1 MTTAKHQER
10 FQTLLNEHK
19 RILYKVCHSY
29 CRNRDDREDLAQE
42 IIVQL
47 WRSFGRFDEGYRFST
62 WMYRIALNVAISF
75 YRRET
80 TRTRHVISDDE
91 RVLDAVDETRSQ
103 PEEIRLLYEFI
114 EKLDELNKA
123 LVLLYLD
130 GNSYGE
136 IASVLGITETNV
148 ATKINRLKNSMKQ
161 EFSGTQTV

>member
-10 FQTLLNEHK
+10 FQTLLDEHK
-19 RILYKVCHSY
+19 RILYKVCHLY

-47 WRSFGRFDEGYRFST
+47 WRSFGRFDEHYRFST
-62 WMYRIALNVAISF
+62 WMYRIALNVAISS

-80 TRTRHVISDDE
+80 TRTRHVISDNE
-91 RVLDAVDETRSQ
+91 HVFDAVDETTSQ
-103 PEEIRLLYEFI
+103 PEDIRLLYRFI

-130 GNSYGE
+130 GKSYAE
-136 IASVLGITETNV
+136 IAGVLGISETNV

-161 EFSGTQTV
+161 EFSSRQAG